1 MQAHAAA
8 LAAVQAHFNT
18 PQNSFGGRGSG
29 PLAMQAIQEQVWQ
42 LCIPR
47 FLGLCS
53 VATHMSTHVSRLLM
67 VPPALSTRVS
77 HWVQMFSY
85 RACD

>member
-42 LCIPR
+42 ICNTSRPMLRCSYARVQSCI
-47 FLGLCS
+47 
-53 VATHMSTHVSRLLM
+53 
-67 VPPALSTRVS
+67 
-77 HWVQMFSY
+77 
-85 RACD
+85 